1 MGKTNKKRTQNLRHM
16 TSKSYDYYNIDS
28 LLNEENKL
36 VRDSIREW
44 VQENVT
50 PVIEECNINGHFPKE
65 LVSKLAE
72 IGGFGGIFPE
82 EYGGASIDFISYGL
96 MMQEFERGDS
106 SVRVFASIQTSL
118 VMNTIYKY
126 GSDSIKKEYL
136 KKISEGKIIGS
147 FGMSEPNHGS
157 DPSSMNTIYE
167 EFDGFYL
174 INGSK
179 MWIGNAPICDIA
191 IVWAKSKDNSYGC
204 FLVDRKTPGF
214 STSKIEK
221 KLSFRASETGELI
234 FHDAKIPKNRLLYES
249 NSFKAGLES
258 LNLARYAVAWGA
270 LGIAMECYEMAL
282 NYSNERTQFGKKIG
296 SNQLIQK
303 KLVYMVTEITKSQLL
318 LWRLGKLMNNGLATY
333 EQISMAKRNNVEVA
347 YNIARY
353 SRQILG
359 GMGITAE
366 YPVMRH
372 LMNLETL
379 ITYQGTDEMH
389 TLITGRDITGISA
402 F

>member
-1 MGKTNKKRTQNLRHM
+1 MKNKHT
-16 TSKSYDYYNIDS
+16 DYYNVDS

-36 VRDSIREW
+36 VRDSIRDW
-44 VQENVT
+44 VKENVS
-50 PVIEECNINGHFPKE
+50 PLIEESNFNGSFPKE
-65 LVSKLAE
+65 LIKKIAE

-96 MMQEFERGDS
+96 MMQELERGDS

-118 VMNTIYKY
+118 VMNTIYKH
-126 GSDSIKKEYL
+126 GSESMKKKYL
-136 KKISEGKIIGS
+136 KKLSEGNIIGS

-157 DPSSMNTIYE
+157 DPSSMNTTYE
-167 EFDGFYL
+167 ENKEYFI

-191 IVWAKSKDNSYGC
+191 IVWAKSKDGSYAC
-204 FLVDRKTPGF
+204 FLVDRETPGF
-214 STSKIEK
+214 TTSKIERK
-221 KLSFRASETGELI
+221 WSFRASETGELI
-234 FHDAKIPKNRLLYES
+234 FQDAKIPKKQFLYKS
-249 NSFKAGLES
+249 NSIKAGLES

-270 LGIAMECYEMAL
+270 LGIAMECYEIAL
-282 NYSNERTQFGKKIG
+282 NYSNERIQFEKKIA
-296 SNQLIQK
+296 SYQLIQK
-303 KLVYMVTEITKSQLL
+303 KLVYMVTEITKCQLL
-318 LWRLGKLMNNGLATY
+318 SWRLGKLMNDGLATF

-347 YNIARY
+347 YNVARH

-359 GMGITAE
+359 GMGITGE

-372 LMNLETL
+372 LINLETL
-379 ITYQGTDEMH
+379 ITYQGTDEIH
-389 TLITGRDITGISA
+389 TLIIGRDITGVSA